1 MNKTRNAINKR
12 TVLYLLLLVVALY
25 SAWIYIRYR
34 SLHDDDLMM
43 ELIKNH
49 ERVEFEHIQ
58 LSRVS
63 PSPKLKNVFG
73 SGSTLYIRY
82 FTAWKYHPDEVSKA
96 DNYKKHG
103 WVDMRHRV
111 HVSIALKGTEGFI

>member
-1 MNKTRNAINKR
+1 
-12 TVLYLLLLVVALY
+12 
-25 SAWIYIRYR
+25 
-34 SLHDDDLMM
+34 MM
-43 ELIKNH
+43 ELINND

-63 PSPKLKNVFG
+63 PSPKFKKIFG

-82 FTAWKYHPDEVSKA
+82 FTAWKYPLDEVSKA
-96 DNYKKHG
+96 ENYKKHG

-111 HVSIALKGTEGFI
+111 HVSIAFKGTEVFI

>member
-1 MNKTRNAINKR
+1 MNKTRNTINKR

-43 ELIKNH
+43 ELIKND

-63 PSPKLKNVFG
+63 PSPKFKNIFG

-82 FTAWKYHPDEVSKA
+82 FTAWKYPPDEVRKA

-103 WVDMRHRV
+103 WVDMRQRV
-111 HVSIALKGTEGFI
+111 HVSITLKGNQGFI